1 MMISRIVFYSLGI
14 DISTIFPVYRDCI
27 IKKNV
32 GKACRYC
39 GSKNYNN
46 NGTKKNANGIRLARY
61 ICTEC
66 GKTFYIVEKKNFNE
80 YTFHSCF
87 EGIRKN
93 KSVFYIVFT
102 EYLRVEYERFLR
114 KMAKDKMHSQN
125 EFAKKELQKI
135 VKKSTIASIPI
146 TVFRETDIKI
156 SKRTVERW
164 VKRIK
169 EDLEFVVKKYASK
182 ELDDE
187 VWFEFLKEAD
197 KGYSLR
203 GHSPSENKKVFDE
216 TAVWLVITAEEI
228 RKNEVVYQS

>member
-1 MMISRIVFYSLGI
+1 MMINRRVFDSLGI
-14 DISTIFPVYRDCI
+14 DISTIFPAYRDCI

-32 GKACRYC
+32 AEACRYC

-46 NGTKKNANGIRLARY
+46 NGTKKNASGIRLARY
-61 ICTEC
+61 ICKEC
-66 GKTFYIVEKKNFNE
+66 GKTFYIIENKHFNE
-80 YTFHSCF
+80 YTFHSYF

-93 KSVFYIVFT
+93 ESVFYIVFT

-125 EFAKKELQKI
+125 EFAKSELQKI
-135 VKKSTIASIPI
+135 VEKSTIASIPRI
-146 TVFRETDIKI
+146 VFRETDTKI

-164 VKRIK
+164 VKKIK
-169 EDLEFVVKKYASK
+169 EDLEYVVKKYASK

-187 VWFEFLKEAD
+187 VWFEFLKEAN
-197 KGYSLR
+197 KGYSLM
-203 GHSPSENKKVFDE
+203 GHSPSENKKAFDV

-228 RKNEVVYQS
+228 KNK